1 MVRGGRHTD
10 APEVNIRRAL
20 GFLTSVGGAA
30 DPAPGMVVWFPT
42 VGAALGLAVGGVWW
56 AAGRIWPPGVAA
68 ALAVSADLALTGLL
82 HIDGLADS
90 ADGLLPHLS
99 PQRRLEVLAE
109 PGSGAYAIAVVAIVL
124 VLRVVALSAMH
135 ARPLL
140 VAAIWCASRTAM
152 AVTMNTVPYARSGDG
167 LADAM
172 RGASWPGIA
181 AFGLVAAVGLGVLGA
196 GVRGGA
202 AVAACVVAAAGVVA
216 LGRRQLGGF
225 TGDVLGAA
233 GVMGETVA
241 LVVAAAKW

>member
-1 MVRGGRHTD
+1 MSLRPAV
-10 APEVNIRRAL
+10 A
-20 GFLTSVGGAA
+20 FLTSVGGAA
-30 DPAPGMVVWFPT
+30 APEPGMVAWFPT
-42 VGAALGLAVGGVWW
+42 VGAVLGLAVGGVWW
-56 AAGRIWPPGVAA
+56 AAGRIWPPGIAA
-68 ALAVSADLALTGLL
+68 ALAVTADLALTGLL

-90 ADGLLPHLS
+90 ADGLLPHL
-99 PQRRLEVLAE
+99 PRERRLEVMAE
-109 PGSGAYAIAVVAIVL
+109 PGAGAYAVAVVAIVL

-140 VAAIWCASRTAM
+140 VAAIWCTSRTAM

-172 RGASWPGIA
+172 LGASWPGITV
-181 AFGLVAAVGLGVLGA
+181 FGLVAAVSLGAGGA
-196 GVRGGA
+196 GVRGVA
-202 AVAACVVAAAGVVA
+202 AVGACMIAAAGVVA

-233 GVMGETVA
+233 GVVGETVA